1 MPKKKSASTT
11 KTPTTPLDI
20 NPQFQLALDLME
32 TSDQPIF
39 ITGKAGTGK
48 STLLSHWRSL
58 TSKKIAVLAPT
69 GVAALNVKGQT
80 IHSFFRFSPNTT
92 LESVRKTGDK
102 AELFKNLDAIV
113 IDEVSMVRADLLDCI
128 DKFLRLNGPSK
139 TQAFGGVQMIFFGD
153 LYQLPPVITREEE
166 AYFADQ
172 YASPYFFSAKAIQDL
187 PMAYIELE
195 NVYRQKDL
203 DFIDLLNAV
212 RNNSVTPSHIA
223 HLNQRYIP
231 DHTVKD
237 DEFTITLTSTN
248 DLAGAINDARLAKL
262 PGDTLVYDGKI
273 SGTFEK
279 RALPADMTLQFKVG
293 AQVMLLNN
301 DAQKRW
307 VNGSIGKIVG
317 IRTPESDFDIDDPD
331 ASPSDP
337 TLVIELTT
345 GKDVYVAPYTW
356 EMTDLEFDNSK
367 GTVESKTIG
376 SFTQFPVRLAWAV
389 TIHKSQGKTFDRVVI
404 DVGRGT
410 FAHGQMYVALSRC
423 TSFDGLV
430 LKQQLEARH
439 IKMDP
444 RVVQFITSYQY
455 ALTEESFP
463 MDEKFERL
471 QSAIEDSRVLKMT
484 YLKSN
489 GERSIQIVEP
499 KALLEREY
507 GGQRFPA
514 LDAFCRDDQRL
525 RAYRVDRILKL
536 ERPDS

>member
-1 MPKKKSASTT
+1 MPKKKSAATT
-11 KTPTTPLDI
+11 KPTPPLDI

-58 TSKKIAVLAPT
+58 TAKKIAVLAPT

-92 LESVRKTGDK
+92 IESVRKTSDK

-128 DKFLRLNGPSK
+128 DKFLRLNGPDK

-153 LYQLPPVITREEE
+153 LYQLPPVLTRDEE

-172 YASPYFFSAKAIQDL
+172 YASPYFFSAKAIADL

-195 NVYRQKDL
+195 NVYRQKDVG
-203 DFIDLLNAV
+203 FIDLLNAV
-212 RNNSVTPSHIA
+212 RNNSVTPAHIA
-223 HLNQRYIP
+223 HLNQRYLP
-231 DHTVKD
+231 DHVLSD
-237 DEFTITLTSTN
+237 NDFTITLTSTN
-248 DLAGAINDARLAKL
+248 DLAGAINDVRLAKL

-273 SGTFEK
+273 SGKFEQK
-279 RALPADMTLQFKVG
+279 SLPAEMTLQFKVG

-356 EMTDLEFDNSK
+356 EMTDLEFDNTK
-367 GTVESKTIG
+367 GTVESKIIG

-430 LKQQLEARH
+430 LKQKLEARH

-444 RVVQFITSYQY
+444 RVVQFITAYQY

-471 QSAIEDSRVLKMT
+471 QSAIEDNRVLKMT

-536 ERPDS
+536 ERPE